1 MGAGCAEG
9 RSDRFAD
16 IGSGECEAV
25 FDDLHCGVGGVD
37 EGGVAVEA
45 GGVGQFGVG
54 QLGHNYSY
62 VVIYGF
68 WRALVLKCR

>member
-1 MGAGCAEG
+1 MHSEAAVGGCGDGEESIWAEATCSKFFEG
-9 RSDRFAD
+9 REGARVGA
-16 IGSGECEAV
+16 
-25 FDDLHCGVGGVD
+25 LGVGQF
-37 EGGVAVEA
+37 
-45 GGVGQFGVG
+45 GVGQFGVG